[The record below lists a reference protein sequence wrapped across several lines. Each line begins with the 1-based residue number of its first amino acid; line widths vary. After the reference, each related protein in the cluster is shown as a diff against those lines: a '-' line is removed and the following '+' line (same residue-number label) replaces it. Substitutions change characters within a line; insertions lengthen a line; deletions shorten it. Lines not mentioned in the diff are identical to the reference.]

1 MEMKKEMIAPCGI
14 NCAVC
19 RSHLRSKNKCDGCLV
34 QHGNKLSY
42 CATCGIK
49 LCAEHEKAEF
59 TYCYECGM
67 FPCAK
72 LKKLFKRYKENY
84 KVDLM
89 GNLLC
94 IRENGM
100 EKLIESEEKK
110 WVCAGCGAR
119 LCMHRAECAECGRG
133 YK

>member
-19 RSHLRSKNKCDGCLV
+19 RAVSRPRSRCGGCLV
-34 QHGNKLSY
+34 PHDNMLTH

-49 LCAEHEKAEF
+49 FCAEHEKAEF
-59 TYCYECGM
+59 TYCGDCGK

-72 LKKLFKRYKENY
+72 LKKLFKRYRENY

-89 GNLLC
+89 GNLLS
-94 IRENGM
+94 IRENWM
-100 EKLIESEEKK
+100 EKFIEIEERK

-119 LCMHRAECAECGRG
+119 LSMHRAECAGCGRG
-133 YK
+133 YR